1 MAKTRRLRRESLGLC
16 DGAGEKVDARVTI
29 SGRNPEIEKLLEG
42 KPRIILLNKADL
54 ADADTTARR
63 VVELRREGT
72 PALAVDCRS
81 GRGLNAF
88 NPLARE
94 VCAEQVARNESKGMS
109 GRALRLMV
117 VGIPNCGK
125 SSFINRMAGRVKA
138 EAADRPG
145 VTRRTSWFSG
155 NAGRSTRT
163 YNDNIG
169 SFMPVSE
176 RSGKSIAIGDGLE
189 FLDTPGVLWPKFED
203 PVVGLR
209 LAFIGSV
216 KDEILDIEE
225 LACAFLNVMRAH
237 YAVRLEER
245 YSVDCAVYQEDDPF
259 AAYALLEDIA
269 RSRGFL
275 LRGNEADTIRASRTL
290 MDEYRAGKLGRIT
303 LD

>member
-1 MAKTRRLRRESLGLC
+1 MDKDKSTLNVQWFPGHMAKTRRLIKENLRLC
-16 DGAGEKVDARVTI
+16 DGAVEIVDARVTR
-29 SGRNPEIEKLLEG
+29 SGRNPEIDKLLEG

-54 ADADTTARR
+54 ADADATARR
-63 VVELRREGT
+63 VAELRREGI

-94 VCAEQVARNESKGMS
+94 VCAAQVARNESKGMS
-109 GRALRLMV
+109 GRALRFMV

-145 VTRRTSWFSG
+145 ITKRTSWF
-155 NAGRSTRT
+155 
-163 YNDNIG
+163 NIG
-169 SFMPVSE
+169 
-176 RSGKSIAIGDGLE
+176 GGLE
-189 FLDTPGVLWPKFED
+189 LLDTPGVLWPKFED
-203 PVVGLR
+203 PIVGLR

-216 KDEILDIEE
+216 KDEILDIEA
-225 LACAFLNVMRAH
+225 LACAFLDIMRAR
-237 YAVRLEER
+237 YPERLAER
-245 YSVDCAVYQEDDPF
+245 YNIDCGICADDDPL
-259 AAYALLEDIA
+259 AAYSLLEKIV

-275 LRGNEADTIRASRTL
+275 LRGSEADTLRAARTL
-290 MDEYRAGKLGRIT
+290 LDEYRGGKLGRIT